1 MSIKITYGYSGEELV
16 SDDGRGAEW
25 NRYAGVDQFGAIV
38 GTGGQVSG
46 FGEIAMRHGYGDY
59 FYFGGYTSSGQPVSQ
74 DTADYAASLGIPD
87 GTDLMQD
94 VAASTAIGLGIQYSQ
109 AQNVDPG
116 IASNVNNWI
125 QTAAMFATQLANA
138 WAAASSSQQDALQM
152 AYANTQNNISNFQS
166 LGQQL
171 MLNTSDQAK
180 ISSWIAVGQ
189 SIISTANSIANEL
202 GTSAVSAVKL
212 FEGFPQSVVDVLA
225 WSGKKVVEAVKFI
238 VDQAGQITKQAS
250 WSIAE
255 IVLVVGGA
263 ALLVLWGAKKAGVKL
278 DLPFVSLN
286 GYNRR
291 RGRRTSRR
299 GRNRR

>member
-1 MSIKITYGYSGEELV
+1 MSIKIVYGYSGEELV

-25 NRYAGVDQFGAIV
+25 HRYAGVDQFGDIV
-38 GTGGQVSG
+38 GTGGQVNG
-46 FGEIAMRHGYGDY
+46 FGEITMRYGYGS
-59 FYFGGYTSSGQPVSQ
+59 YFGGYTENGAPASD
-74 DTADYAASLGIPD
+74 DTASLAAQLGVPD

-94 VAASTAIGLGIQYSQ
+94 QAALLAVTTNTPYVTSL
-109 AQNVDPG
+109 NVDPG

-138 WAAASSSQQDALQM
+138 WAAASPSQQNALQM
-152 AYANTQNNISNFQS
+152 AYENTQNNISNFQS

-171 MLNTSDQAK
+171 MQNTSDQAK
-180 ISSWIAVGQ
+180 ISSWVAVGQ